1 MVVVASIST
10 MYYDGKGNTDH
21 RGQSSPQLLGMVI
34 DPAGRQPRKDTQ
46 KAHNAPRK
54 EPFGPMSRSLD
65 IAIVGGGIAG
75 LSAAWLLSRR
85 HRVTVFERE
94 GWTGGHANTV
104 NVSLDGRDT
113 PVDTGFLVYNAQN
126 YPNLVALFDE
136 LGVATEDSDMS
147 FAVSLDRGAL
157 EYSSNMPGGLFGQPA
172 NLFRPGFWA
181 MLGDIRRFYGNAAQ
195 HLADGKLYDLTL
207 GAYLDREGYS
217 QDFRRKHLL
226 PMGAAIWS
234 ASPRDMEAWPAESF
248 VRFFESHSL
257 LELTDRPVW
266 RTVSGGSR
274 KYVQR
279 LTEPFRDQVHNTS
292 TITRITRT
300 AGGVTLSDDG
310 GRTHSFD
317 HVIIAA
323 HADEALALLDA
334 PTRNEAELLG
344 AIGYTRNMTY
354 LHRDPRRM
362 PRRRRVWA
370 SWNYLAETGGHDDS
384 APEVTYW
391 LNRLQNLPGRE
402 DIFISLNPAEA
413 PARELTERVFTYTHP
428 LFDQAALA
436 AQRELW
442 SLQGVGN
449 VWYCGSYFGYGF
461 HEDAL
466 QSGLAVAEELGG
478 VQRPWILP
486 DPSNR
491 LHLPEPVANVPAVA
505 AE

>member
-10 MYYDGKGNTDH
+10 MTYEETGNTDH
-21 RGQSSPQLLGMVI
+21 FVRSSLLRLKYRI
-34 DPAGRQPRKDTQ
+34 DLPGRDMLIEHSYAKR
-46 KAHNAPRK
+46 ARK
-54 EPFGPMSRSLD
+54 EPAGPMPRSLE
-65 IAIVGGGIAG
+65 IAVVGGGIAG
-75 LSAAWLLSRR
+75 LSAAWLLSKR

-104 NVSLDGRDT
+104 NLRLDGRDT

-147 FAVSLDRGAL
+147 FAVSLDDGAL
-157 EYSSNMPGGLFGQPA
+157 EYSSNLPSGLFGQPA
-172 NLFRPGFWA
+172 NLVRPGFWS
-181 MLGDIRRFYGNAAQ
+181 MLRDIRRFYGAAAQ
-195 HLADGKLYDLTL
+195 DLSRGALCGLTL

-217 QDFRRKHLL
+217 RDFRRKHLL

-234 ASPRDMEAWPAESF
+234 TSPRDMEAWPAESF

-274 KYVQR
+274 NYVGR
-279 LTEPFRDQVHNTS
+279 LVAPFRD
-292 TITRITRT
+292 RIRN
-300 AGGVTLSDDG
+300 ASRVVRIARHPGGVTLTDAAGD
-310 GRTHSFD
+310 THNFD
-317 HVIIAA
+317 HVVIAS
-323 HADEALALLDA
+323 HADEALAMLESS
-334 PTRNEAELLG
+334 TRKEAALLG
-344 AIGYTRNMTY
+344 AFGYTRNMTY

-370 SWNYLAETGGHDDS
+370 SWNYLADMRTDDTA

-391 LNRLQNLPGRE
+391 LNRLQNLPVR
-402 DIFISLNPAEA
+402 DDVFISLNPAQ
-413 PARELTERVFTYTHP
+413 PPRPELTERVFEYTHP
-428 LFDQAALA
+428 LFDQTALE
-436 AQRELW
+436 AQRDLW
-442 SLQGVGN
+442 ALQGVGN
-449 VWYCGSYFGYGF
+449 VWFCGSYFGYGF

-478 VQRPWILP
+478 VRRPWILP
-486 DPSNR
+486 DPSHR
-491 LHLPEPVANVPAVA
+491 LHLPAPVADMPAVA